1 MEQQLSSIDS
11 SPNQLLIGGRWV
23 EASGETHYPVF
34 NPATGQ
40 EFSVVSEA
48 GHADIDRAVEAAN
61 KALESH
67 EWAAM
72 LPNSRASLLWD
83 IAAIIDENA
92 DELALLETR
101 DQGQPL
107 RIARNM
113 SVNGAAEHFRY
124 FAGWTTKLDGTV
136 PAVSRQDSML
146 YTQRVPV
153 GVCGLITPW
162 NFPLLIAAWKL
173 APALATGNTAII
185 KPSEFTSQSTIRLV
199 ELMHEAGLPAGVVN
213 LVTGGGSVGAYM
225 GEHAGI
231 NKISFTG
238 STAVGRSLIGASQGN
253 LKRLSLEL
261 GGKAASVVCQ
271 DADLDKSVP
280 KNIANVVNN
289 SGQVCGALSRF
300 YVHESRYDE
309 FIEKVQTG
317 LEDVVVGPGEAPAT
331 TMGPLA
337 SEPHLSRV
345 DALVHDAL
353 ETGSQALTGGERMTG
368 DLGAGYFYPPTLLTN
383 VSEGQNVAREEIF
396 GPVMPVMTYS
406 DEDDVVRRVNDS
418 EYGLSASVWTENL
431 ARGHNLASRISAG
444 AVRVNTV
451 SGLDPAA
458 PWGGMRASGWGREMG
473 PDALDAYTEV
483 KATWIG
489 LE

>member
-1 MEQQLSSIDS
+1 
-11 SPNQLLIGGRWV
+11 
-23 EASGETHYPVF
+23 
-34 NPATGQ
+34 
-40 EFSVVSEA
+40 
-48 GHADIDRAVEAAN
+48 
-61 KALESH
+61 
-67 EWAAM
+67 
-72 LPNSRASLLWD
+72 
-83 IAAIIDENA
+83 
-92 DELALLETR
+92 
-101 DQGQPL
+101 
-107 RIARNM
+107 
-113 SVNGAAEHFRY
+113 
-124 FAGWTTKLDGTV
+124 
-136 PAVSRQDSML
+136 ML

-173 APALATGNTAII
+173 APALATGNTVVL

-199 ELMHEAGLPAGVVN
+199 ELMHATGLPVGVVN
-213 LVTGGGSVGAYM
+213 LVTGGGDVGAYM
-225 GEHAGI
+225 GQHPGI

-238 STAVGRSLIGASQGN
+238 STAVGRSLIGAAQGN

-271 DADLDKSVP
+271 DADLDTAVP

-309 FIEKVQTG
+309 FMEKAEQG
-317 LEDVVVGPGEAPAT
+317 LRDVAVGPGEAEST
-331 TMGPLA
+331 TMGPLT

-345 DALVHDAL
+345 DALVQDAL
-353 ETGSQALTGGERMTG
+353 ETGAHAVTGGARLTGELA
-368 DLGAGYFYPPTLLTN
+368 DGYFYPPTLLAQ
-383 VSEGQNVAREEIF
+383 VSESQNVARQEIF

-406 DEDDVVRRVNDS
+406 DEDEVVRRVNDS
-418 EYGLSASVWTENL
+418 DYGLSASIWTENL